1 MNGPKV
7 NALTRE
13 QVRAAVAAIP
23 PEGDYVWDGLDAD
36 DRPLSEAAL
45 QAGLAV
51 ALRKRGRPA
60 GSDKTQIALRVDN
73 ETLAAFRATG
83 AGWQSRMNAAL
94 SDWVKKHSAA

>member
-23 PEGDYVWDGLDAD
+23 PEGDYVWDGEDAD
-36 DRPLSEAAL
+36 DWPPSDAAL

-51 ALRKRGRPA
+51 ALP
-60 GSDKTQIALRVDN
+60 
-73 ETLAAFRATG
+73 
-83 AGWQSRMNAAL
+83 
-94 SDWVKKHSAA
+94 DWV